1 MSPAD
6 GWPAPAKLNLF
17 LHVTGRRAD
26 GYHLVQTLLQF
37 LDFGDRLHLAVRDD
51 GEIRRTGNPELPAED
66 LAVRAARMLK
76 AHAGIAQGADIV
88 IDKRIPLGAGLGGGS
103 SDAATCLIALN
114 RLWGAN
120 LARDE
125 LVRLGARL
133 GADVPV
139 FLFGHAALAEGIGD
153 VLTAADPPESWYVV
167 VAPGVE
173 VPTGTIFADPQ
184 LTRSTP
190 VTTIRGFLAGETRND
205 LQPVTRRLFPEV
217 DRALAWL
224 GARANARMTGSGG
237 AVFAPVEG
245 RATGERILADLPG
258 GWRGFVT
265 RGVNRHP
272 LADDAPVRA

>member
-1 MSPAD
+1 MSLAD

-37 LDFGDRLHLAVRDD
+37 LDFGDRLHLGVRAD
-51 GEIRRTGNPELPAED
+51 GVIRRVGNPDLPAED
-66 LAVRAARMLK
+66 LAVRAARLLK
-76 AHAGIAQGADIV
+76 AHARIAEGADIA
-88 IDKRIPLGAGLGGGS
+88 IDKRIPPGAGLGGGS
-103 SDAATCLIALN
+103 SDAATCLIVLN
-114 RLWGAN
+114 RLWRAN
-120 LARDE
+120 LPRDD

-139 FLFGHAALAEGIGD
+139 FLFGHAAFAEGIGD
-153 VLTAADPPESWYVV
+153 VLTAADPPEAWYVV

-205 LQPVTRRLFPEV
+205 LEPVTRRLFPEV
-217 DRALAWL
+217 DRVLARL
-224 GARANARMTGSGG
+224 GARVNARMTGSGG
-237 AVFAPVEG
+237 AVFATVDE
-245 RATGERILADLPG
+245 RAAGERILADLPN

-272 LADDAPVRA
+272 LADDAPVRD